1 MLNYF
6 ESIHCYN
13 LPVEEVRLA
22 LALGI
27 IISVLFYDR
36 WRLTNGSMAVAGY
49 MAIFIDRPI
58 YIISTIALGITTYF
72 LVQKI
77 IARKMF
83 LYGRRRLVVMVL
95 VGMALQLIN
104 AFCISLAFN
113 REVLWE
119 GNLWGLGLSLYQGSL
134 YGIGFVLIGLIAQD
148 IERQGVC
155 MTVLTLLSTSFLTF
169 LILQIILVLK
179 IFLPT
184 YWGSTS
190 TYQDTGMVFYSY
202 NLNLL
207 IIAVILSVIASSLLF
222 DRTGIRSGG
231 FLTAAYAALFIFM
244 PLQLVFIIGVSLFV
258 YFFVTHVL
266 MPYLPIFGRTKF
278 AMMVLASL
286 VFMWILEA
294 FASYISRSTF
304 VLFPG
309 FSLITPMMAALIAN
323 DSERQNL
330 SKTLVGFITCTL
342 VVFALI
348 WAIDIGRT
356 IFLLK
361 F

>member
-1 MLNYF
+1 
-6 ESIHCYN
+6 
-13 LPVEEVRLA
+13 
-22 LALGI
+22 
-27 IISVLFYDR
+27 
-36 WRLTNGSMAVAGY
+36 

-72 LVQKI
+72 LVQRI

-95 VGMALQLIN
+95 VGMALQLIT
-104 AFCISLAFN
+104 AFCISSAVN
-113 REVLWE
+113 QEILWE
-119 GNLWGLGLSLYQGSL
+119 GNLWGLGLSLYLGSL
-134 YGIGFVLIGLIAQD
+134 YGIGFVLVGLIAQD
-148 IERQGVC
+148 IERQGVV

-169 LILQIILVLK
+169 LILQTILVAK
-179 IFLPT
+179 TFLAI

-202 NLNLL
+202 DPDLL
-207 IIAVILSVIASSLLF
+207 IIAVILSVIASALLF

-244 PLQLVFIIGVSLFV
+244 PLQLVLIIGVSLLV
-258 YFFVTHVL
+258 YFFVTRIL
-266 MPYLPIFGRTKF
+266 MPHLPIFGRTKF

-286 VFMWILEA
+286 VFMWVLEA
-294 FASYISRSTF
+294 FASYISRNTF

-309 FSLITPMMAALIAN
+309 FSLITPMIAALIAN

-330 SKTLVGFITCTL
+330 NKTLAGFAICTL

-348 WAIDIGRT
+348 RAIDIGRT
-356 IFLLK
+356 IFY
-361 F
+361 